1 MIKKTINLDVPN
13 LEVLVDNKGAHKVF
27 IAAMIVTLATIFVPS
42 DLKMLDSPLWK
53 ILGMPEAVWSLY
65 VTTRGLFYI
74 ILILGIGISGDF
86 WGRRRVLLLSTAGF
100 VFCVLLLIILP
111 IDYPYLIVYSTATN
125 LGIMLRILTITNII
139 LVFKPEKRLLPV
151 MFYSMLLGLS
161 VIFSPLIAK
170 KIWEVGEF
178 RTIFIFPFSL
188 AIIGFILASKY
199 LPESRATGD
208 LKRINVIAMALY
220 TFGMCLIIFSILLA
234 GGLKW
239 THPLVISGLAAGSI
253 IILLLRWCEGVNLPG
268 NLNFTLHFRGK
279 LNVAI
284 YAGVIINIAL
294 YAITV
299 QIFNF
304 FKQVQNFTVLVAG
317 LALLPILVGA
327 IGLTALTARY
337 TVKLSAAKAMTMS
350 LVVLA
355 IPAGVLSFLT
365 PNMSYFVILP
375 CLMLL
380 GFGFVLGNSP
390 RLILLSSS
398 VPPNLSATV
407 QSVGS
412 ATALLGSGLGY
423 TLMLMISHDF
433 GNQMLINLIKGLNIP
448 RAEISGTLLTL
459 MEASD
464 VFKSLIP
471 SDVLAWMSTQVTVWI
486 QDAYIYGLS
495 RAMLLLSGVCLI
507 SAAVVYF
514 GLYRSE

>member
-1 MIKKTINLDVPN
+1 
-13 LEVLVDNKGAHKVF
+13 
-27 IAAMIVTLATIFVPS
+27 
-42 DLKMLDSPLWK
+42 
-53 ILGMPEAVWSLY
+53 
-65 VTTRGLFYI
+65 
-74 ILILGIGISGDF
+74 
-86 WGRRRVLLLSTAGF
+86 
-100 VFCVLLLIILP
+100 
-111 IDYPYLIVYSTATN
+111 
-125 LGIMLRILTITNII
+125 
-139 LVFKPEKRLLPV
+139 
-151 MFYSMLLGLS
+151 
-161 VIFSPLIAK
+161 
-170 KIWEVGEF
+170 
-178 RTIFIFPFSL
+178 
-188 AIIGFILASKY
+188 
-199 LPESRATGD
+199 
-208 LKRINVIAMALY
+208 
-220 TFGMCLIIFSILLA
+220 
-234 GGLKW
+234 
-239 THPLVISGLAAGSI
+239 
-253 IILLLRWCEGVNLPG
+253 
-268 NLNFTLHFRGK
+268 
-279 LNVAI
+279 
-284 YAGVIINIAL
+284 
-294 YAITV
+294 V